1 MIGLTDKGAWRRKDG
16 PETPRR
22 RQRNVAAQESAS
34 EVALTTAP
42 SLFLTQ
48 SARAALFGL
57 DAFEANL
64 RIWRGVLD
72 AMREAGR
79 AQQNAAL
86 ESVRLQLK
94 RGDHLGEQADEGP
107 ALFAP
112 FLAARRAYEQI
123 GDAVLSAQRQALDTM
138 SAEAQPH

>member
-1 MIGLTDKGAWRRKDG
+1 M
-16 PETPRR
+16 
-22 RQRNVAAQESAS
+22 
-34 EVALTTAP
+34 TTAP